1 MTLFNVFDRL
11 KIPTNR
17 IDTRVLFS
25 VMNYDEFKRQLGKA
39 AVTAGEFGQLIK
51 LNPNS
56 VTNYSKRGT
65 VPNNLA
71 VIAVL
76 MGEMAENQIDFR
88 GLLQGIELQANKVRG
103 SAQKGKFGG
112 TRNEVLQS

>member
-1 MTLFNVFDRL
+1 
-11 KIPTNR
+11 
-17 IDTRVLFS
+17 
-25 VMNYDEFKRQLGKA
+25 MNYDEFKRQLGKA
-39 AVTAGEFGQLIK
+39 AVTASEFGRLVK

-56 VTNYSKRGT
+56 VTNYSVRGT

-76 MGEMAENQIDFR
+76 MGEMAENKVDFR
-88 GLLQGIELQANKVRG
+88 RVLQETELQANKVRG

-112 TRNEVLQS
+112 KRSTSIKKRGS